1 MLLFTL
7 VPNTNLY
14 FQRLI
19 LSKRHFKGKSTHR
32 MTNEF
37 AQAKSRLASLKSD
50 TDNDTKLRL
59 YALFKQVRPV
69 FRTD

>member
-1 MLLFTL
+1 
-7 VPNTNLY
+7 
-14 FQRLI
+14 
-19 LSKRHFKGKSTHR
+19 